1 MDQHIFTPHAVIPHM
16 QIDESQFGSH
26 IRRYD
31 DVLYICHRNADP
43 DAIGS
48 AYSLQRAFGGT
59 IGVAEDISKSA
70 GSLIEAIRAE
80 VVIDPDVQ
88 AYGFVVVVDTS
99 VRLQLG
105 TAKLGKYAVVD
116 HHLDIGLIQNAEF
129 YIQRPANSTAE
140 IVWRILSEE
149 GITPSRE
156 MALAMIVGII
166 SDTGR
171 FRRGL
176 PEAFR
181 AVSDLLMAGGLNYDE
196 ALMVLSSTPSDISQR
211 IAALKAAARSE
222 IEWTGDWIVA
232 TTEINSFEG
241 TSAMSLVDIGA
252 DVAFAAGRHGSLTRV
267 SGRARR
273 EAGRAGVDLSEIMRL
288 VAKNHCGEGG
298 GHRGAAALEAPA
310 DARVLLDDLR
320 KKVLEKFRA
329 RL

>member
-1 MDQHIFTPHAVIPHM
+1 MR
-16 QIDESQFGSH
+16 IDESQFGTH

-31 DVLYICHRNADP
+31 DLLYLCHRNADP

-70 GSLIEAIRAE
+70 GSLIDAVRAE
-80 VVIDPDVQ
+80 VIIDPDVQ

-105 TAKLGKYAVVD
+105 AANLSRYAVVD
-116 HHLDIGLIQNAEF
+116 HHLDISLVQNAEF

-140 IVWRILSEE
+140 IVWKILSEE

-156 MALAMIVGII
+156 MALALVVGII

-181 AVSDLLMAGGLNYDE
+181 AVSEILVEGELNYDE

-211 IAALKAAARSE
+211 VAALKAAARSE
-222 IEWTGDWIVA
+222 IEWAGDLIVA

-252 DVAFAAGRHGSLTRV
+252 DVAFAAGRHGNLTRV

-273 EAGRAGVDLSEIMRL
+273 EAGRAGVDLSEIMRS
-288 VAKNHCGEGG
+288 VAKSHCGEGG

>member
-1 MDQHIFTPHAVIPHM
+1 MR
-16 QIDESQFGSH
+16 IDESEFGSH

-31 DVLYICHRNADP
+31 DVLYLCHRNADP

-48 AYSLQRAFGGT
+48 AYSLQKAFGGAL
-59 IGVAEDISKSA
+59 GAAEDVSKSA
-70 GSLIEAIRAE
+70 GSLIEALRAE
-80 VVIDPDVQ
+80 VIIDPDVES
-88 AYGFVVVVDTS
+88 YGFVVVVDTS

-105 TAKLGKYAVVD
+105 RSGLGRYAVVD
-116 HHLDIGLIQNAEF
+116 HHLDQALVQGAEF

-140 IVWRILSEE
+140 IVWRILAEE

-156 MALAMIVGII
+156 MALALVVGII

-181 AVSDLLMAGGLNYDE
+181 ATADLLEAGGLNYDE
-196 ALMVLSSTPSDISQR
+196 ALMVLSGTPSDVSQR
-211 IAALKAAARSE
+211 IAALKAASRSE
-222 IEWTGDWIVA
+222 IERAGDWIVA

-241 TSAMSLVDIGA
+241 SSAMSLVDIGA
-252 DVAFAAGRHGSLTRV
+252 DVAFAAGRHGNLARV

-273 EAGRAGVDLSEIMRL
+273 EAVRAGLDLSEMMRS
-288 VAKNHCGEGG
+288 VANSHCGEGG

-310 DARVLLDDLR
+310 EPRVLLDDLK
-320 KKVLEKFRA
+320 KKVFEKLRA
-329 RL
+329 RP

>member
-1 MDQHIFTPHAVIPHM
+1 MR
-16 QIDESQFGSH
+16 IDESQFGSH

-31 DVLYICHRNADP
+31 DVLYLCHRNADP

-48 AYSLQRAFGGT
+48 AYSLQSAFGGS

-70 GSLIEAIRAE
+70 GSLIDAVRAE
-80 VVIDPDVQ
+80 VIIDPDVEN
-88 AYGFVVVVDTS
+88 YGFVVVVDTS

-105 TAKLGKYAVVD
+105 AAKLGKYAVVD
-116 HHLDIGLIQNAEF
+116 HHLDHSLIQNAEF

-140 IVWRILSEE
+140 IAWRILSEE
-149 GITPSRE
+149 GIRPTRE
-156 MALAMIVGII
+156 MALAMVVGII

-171 FRRGL
+171 FRRGM

-181 AVSDLLMAGGLNYDE
+181 AVSDILLAGGLNYDE
-196 ALMVLSSTPSDISQR
+196 ALMVLSSTPSDVSQR
-211 IAALKAAARSE
+211 IATLKAAARSE

-252 DVAFAAGRHGSLTRV
+252 DVAFAAGKHGNLTRV

-273 EAGRAGVDLSEIMRL
+273 EAGRAGIDLSEIMRS
-288 VAKNHCGEGG
+288 VAKSHYGEGG

-310 DARVLLDDLR
+310 DARVLLADLR
-320 KKVLEKFRA
+320 KKVLEKFRD
-329 RL
+329 RP

>member
-1 MDQHIFTPHAVIPHM
+1 MR
-16 QIDESQFGSH
+16 IDESQFGSH

-31 DVLYICHRNADP
+31 DLLYLCHRNADP

-70 GSLIEAIRAE
+70 GSLIDAVRAE
-80 VVIDPDVQ
+80 VIIDPDVQ

-105 TAKLGKYAVVD
+105 AANLSRYAVVD
-116 HHLDIGLIQNAEF
+116 HHLDLSLIQNAEF

-140 IVWRILSEE
+140 IVWKILSEE

-156 MALAMIVGII
+156 MALALVVGII

-181 AVSDLLMAGGLNYDE
+181 AVSEILLAGELNYDE

-211 IAALKAAARSE
+211 VAALKAAARSE
-222 IEWTGDWIVA
+222 IEWAGDLIVA

-252 DVAFAAGRHGSLTRV
+252 DVAFAAGRHGNLTRV

-273 EAGRAGVDLSEIMRL
+273 EAGRAGVDLSEIMRS
-288 VAKNHCGEGG
+288 VAKSHSGEGG